1 VADDIATAQN
11 YPVKIN
17 QVSVAEE
24 GGGTVTA
31 STRNGRISVYKN
43 GDTNGDD
50 VVNVV
55 DVANTISSILGET
68 PDGYIVE
75 AADTND
81 DEDINV
87 VDVAGTIDIILGS
100 ESSSEPEGTDPD

>member
-1 VADDIATAQN
+1 MLVVEVLVPNVILAVWVWVAN
-11 YPVKIN
+11 V
-17 QVSVAEE
+17 
-24 GGGTVTA
+24 VTA